1 MRRGKM
7 RIYYVSGEKKT
18 NICQAQ
24 ILDRFIVFN
33 NLYLLMKKV
42 IYCLT
47 LQIDVFKLTEREQKS
62 F

>member
-1 MRRGKM
+1 MFLRK
-7 RIYYVSGEKKT
+7 KKT